1 MKKTWVLSAL
11 VLAAMLPIGE
21 TTGFATVRGSIFLTP
36 FGSPPR
42 CGAEGTLY
50 TNLTGGPINFDLS
63 FGLGGCTATLSW
75 TDADGQAQT
84 FTLNP
89 ANRTIFAT
97 SLPPGGAI
105 SFSTSGTT
113 TSSLLIWTLGTS
125 GGVFGGGGGTCGTSG
140 AAYANLTANPIF
152 FDLAGVA
159 SGFPGKACA
168 VILSWTDADGQA
180 QRMTFSANTTQGFS
194 TSLPSGGV
202 ISWTLEPGAGS
213 GGFSFD
219 VERTPL
225 AAKHKKF

>member
-11 VLAAMLPIGE
+11 VLAAMLPFGE

-36 FGSPPR
+36 FGAPPTCR
-42 CGAEGTLY
+42 AEGTLY

-63 FGLGGCTATLSW
+63 FSAGNCTATLSW

-89 ANRTIFAT
+89 STGNRQPFAT

-113 TSSLLIWTLGTS
+113 SSPVFLTWALGTS
-125 GGVFGGGGGTCGTSG
+125 GGIIGGGGGTCGTSG
-140 AAYANLTANPIF
+140 GTIYPNLTANPIH
-152 FDLAGVA
+152 FDFAAG
-159 SGFPGKACA
+159 STGACG

-180 QRMTFSANTTQGFS
+180 QTMTLRNRTQGAS

-213 GGFSFD
+213 AFFGFD
-219 VERTPL
+219 VERTAL
-225 AAKHKKF
+225 AAKHQKF